1 MTVETIRCVP
11 IWSGWVRA
19 THWLMAV
26 GVVFQYVSAQAIAW
40 GASDYD
46 FWREW
51 HMIAGELVL
60 LLLVGRVILAFI
72 LPAAASWRAFLPD
85 AVQWQGIKQTL
96 QFYVTWGRAPLP
108 NWFAHN
114 PLWRLLYPVMFLL
127 ILGLWLSGL
136 WYNAPISVAGLWL
149 HEWHALFANGLAW
162 LVMGHIIAAIA
173 HDVASKSASISGMLN
188 GVRYFHIEDKSVN
201 KPAAR
206 DTNSKAP
213 PVYIAVESIKR
224 KP

>member
-72 LPAAASWRAFLPD
+72 LPAAASWRATRGQPLIERFKQYLRDYVRYCALHPEHARIMVGEIAA
-85 AVQWQGIKQTL
+85 AVQTRRG
-96 QFYVTWGRAPLP
+96 P
-108 NWFAHN
+108 
-114 PLWRLLYPVMFLL
+114 YP
-127 ILGLWLSGL
+127 GQ
-136 WYNAPISVAGLWL
+136 
-149 HEWHALFANGLAW
+149 
-162 LVMGHIIAAIA
+162 
-173 HDVASKSASISGMLN
+173 
-188 GVRYFHIEDKSVN
+188 
-201 KPAAR
+201 
-206 DTNSKAP
+206 
-213 PVYIAVESIKR
+213 
-224 KP
+224 